1 MANILK
7 GLLYKK
13 VKNSNGEKNTVPFL
27 PKTLAK
33 LVIREDGTS
42 VEDALNGVSGGKSYA
57 TFDSKE
63 EYDIAR
69 EAGEVKEGTIVIIPR
84 NDLDET
90 EEPVTPPIDEN
101 PSDIEEPSDGGDNTD
116 NTEESNGGEETG
128 GTEEST
134 DTPST
139 GEEESGESEAPVTPS
154 GDVNN
159 ENNVENENNL

>member
-1 MANILK
+1 MAKILK
-7 GLLYKK
+7 GLLHKK

-42 VEDALNGVSGGKSYA
+42 VEDALNEVSGGKSYA
-57 TFDSKE
+57 TFESKE

-84 NDLDET
+84 NDTDDT

-101 PSDIEEPSDGGDNTD
+101 PSDTEEPSGGGDNSGETPPENN
-116 NTEESNGGEETG
+116 NTERP
-128 GTEEST
+128 T
-134 DTPST
+134 DTPSEEDNNLNNNETQNENTSEST
-139 GEEESGESEAPVTPS
+139 GETDS
-154 GDVNN
+154 
-159 ENNVENENNL
+159 NL